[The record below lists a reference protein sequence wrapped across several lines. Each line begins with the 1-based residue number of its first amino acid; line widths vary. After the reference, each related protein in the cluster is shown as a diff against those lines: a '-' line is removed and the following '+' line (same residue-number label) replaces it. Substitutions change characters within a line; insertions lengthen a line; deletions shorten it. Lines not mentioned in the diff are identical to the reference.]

1 MKNVV
6 AFPLQK
12 PATGTG
18 PMTTDVALVASIAA
32 GSNRALGELYDRH
45 HEVCR
50 RFLARLGAQ
59 DEYLDDLV
67 QNTFLE
73 VGKAAPRYR
82 GSSQVRTWIL
92 GIASNMLRHH
102 RRTDQR
108 RKALMGA
115 YANRP
120 DRDVEPDPDRAS
132 REAALADGI
141 AALPHD
147 HRELLVMCSL
157 EGTSAREAA
166 ATLGLTEGTV
176 WRRLHEARAKLREHV
191 RRVLP

>member
-6 AFPLQK
+6 AFPLAK
-12 PATGTG
+12 AESG
-18 PMTTDVALVASIAA
+18 PMSTDAALLASVAA
-32 GSNRALGELYDRH
+32 GSSRALGELYDRH
-45 HEVCR
+45 HDVCR

-59 DEYLDDLV
+59 DEFLDDLV
-67 QNTFLE
+67 QNTFIE
-73 VGKAAPRYR
+73 VSKAAPRYR

-102 RRTDQR
+102 RRTEQR
-108 RKALMGA
+108 RRALMAA
-115 YANRP
+115 YADSP
-120 DRDVEPDPDRAS
+120 DRDAPPASDRAA

-147 HRELLVMCSL
+147 YRELIVMCSL
-157 EGTSAREAA
+157 EGASARDAA
-166 ATLGLTEGTV
+166 AALGLTEGTV